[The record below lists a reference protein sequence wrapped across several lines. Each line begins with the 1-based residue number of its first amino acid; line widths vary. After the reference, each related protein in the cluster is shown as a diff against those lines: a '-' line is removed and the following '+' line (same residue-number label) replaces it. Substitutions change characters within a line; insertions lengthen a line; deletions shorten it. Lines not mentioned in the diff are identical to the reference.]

1 MKEIADLKLPDDVKY
16 AEDHEWTR
24 DENGQYRIGVS
35 DFAQDQ
41 LGDITFVELPE
52 VGDVFEK
59 GDEFGTLE
67 STKAVADL
75 YLPISG
81 EVTEVNSALE
91 DSPGLV
97 NEDPYGKGWVALVKP
112 SNPAELEALMNREAY
127 LEFLEG
133 MEKEEGLNAL
143 SPAHRPG
150 NCVHA
155 RSGGGSGYGR
165 PVRCNP

>member
-16 AEDHEWTR
+16 AEDHEWAR

-133 MEKEEGLNAL
+133 MEKEED
-143 SPAHRPG
+143 
-150 NCVHA
+150 
-155 RSGGGSGYGR
+155 
-165 PVRCNP
+165 